1 MNLTLDIGNTA
12 VKWATFEG
20 KSLVESGK
28 WHPEGELNTLEKKKN
43 VVKKVENEA
52 TENIGG
58 TQTTNCL
65 PPATNIDRA
74 MVCASGENP
83 EVVSML
89 STFRIPFSTLT
100 SSTPLPIK
108 LDYKTPE
115 TLGADRIADACGAV
129 SLHPGEACLV
139 IDAGTCIT
147 VDFVDA
153 AGVYHGGAIMPGLQM
168 NLQALHTFTAK
179 LPLIDLEGVEKAPVL
194 GRSTEESI
202 LAGTLGATLLALA
215 GFVTLYKEKSPD
227 LRVILTGGDAERLM
241 ALGVGG
247 WEHMPHLTL
256 IGLNEILIYNE
267 K

>member
-20 KSLVESGK
+20 K
-28 WHPEGELNTLEKKKN
+28 ELKDCGYGMPDDLIAK
-43 VVKKVENEA
+43 A
-52 TENIGG
+52 DHI
-58 TQTTNCL
+58 L
-65 PPATNIDRA
+65 A
-74 MVCASGENP
+74 CASGDMEKTKEP
-83 EVVSML
+83 L
-89 STFRIPFSTLT
+89 SILNST
-100 SSTPLPIK
+100 TPLPIK
-108 LDYKTPE
+108 LDYKTPS
-115 TLGADRIADACGAV
+115 TLGSDRVADACGAV
-129 SLHPGEACLV
+129 SLHPGVPCLV

-153 AGVYHGGAIMPGLQM
+153 KGVYHGGAIMPGLRM

-215 GFVTLYKEKSPD
+215 GYVALYKEKAPG
-227 LRVILTGGDAERLM
+227 LRVLLTGGDAEKLM
-241 ALGVGG
+241 ASGTTG
-247 WEHMPHLTL
+247 WEHVPHLTL

>member
-20 KSLVESGK
+20 RVLTHSSTLASLGSPSPSLGE
-28 WHPEGELNTLEKKKN
+28 ELN
-43 VVKKVENEA
+43 
-52 TENIGG
+52 G
-58 TQTTNCL
+58 L
-65 PPATNIDRA
+65 PIDKA
-74 MVCASGENP
+74 IVCASGNIQPWIDNFNFQFSIFNP
-83 EVVSML
+83 TSM
-89 STFRIPFSTLT
+89 
-100 SSTPLPIK
+100 PLPIR

-115 TLGADRIADACGAV
+115 TLGADRVADACGAV
-129 SLHPGEACLV
+129 SRHPGEACLV

-153 AGVYHGGAIMPGLQM
+153 KGVYHGGAIMPGLRM
-168 NLQALHTFTAK
+168 NLQALHTFTDK
-179 LPLIDLEGVEKAPVL
+179 LPLIAIDGVAKAPVL

-215 GFVTLYKEKSPD
+215 GYVALYKEKAPG
-227 LRVILTGGDAERLM
+227 LRVLLTGGDAEVLM
-241 ALGVGG
+241 NAGASGG
-247 WEHMPHLTL
+247 WEHVPHLTL

>member
-20 KSLVESGK
+20 R
-28 WHPEGELNTLEKKKN
+28 ELKDCGVGMPDEWLAKADHTL
-43 VVKKVENEA
+43 A
-52 TENIGG
+52 
-58 TQTTNCL
+58 
-65 PPATNIDRA
+65 
-74 MVCASGENP
+74 CASGNLP
-83 EVVSML
+83 EGIAVE
-89 STFRIPFSTLT
+89 RLT
-100 SSTPLPIK
+100 AATSLPIK

-115 TLGADRIADACGAV
+115 TLGADRVADACGAV
-129 SLHPGEACLV
+129 SLHPGEPCLV

-153 AGVYHGGAIMPGLQM
+153 KGVYHGGAIMPGLKM

-215 GFVTLYKEKSPD
+215 GYVTLYKEKAPGLLVMLS
-227 LRVILTGGDAERLM
+227 GGDAEKLM
-241 ALGVGG
+241 ASGANG
-247 WEHMPHLTL
+247 WEHAPHLTL
-256 IGLNEILIYNE
+256 IGLNEILIENE